1 MRAQK
6 KEPHFVSK
14 YEGRRNGGI
23 PCFAEERSIERAQK
37 VAFEKGTKKFTCS
50 SLLLFIKR
58 GGRGISFA
66 SSSCY
71 LTKTNQSI

>member
-37 VAFEKGTKKFTCS
+37 VALKK
-50 SLLLFIKR
+50 
-58 GGRGISFA
+58 
-66 SSSCY
+66 
-71 LTKTNQSI
+71 